1 MEASYQTAAL
11 TASGLSWAAVQQLSG
26 ISGGLETRRPK
37 IDLRSRAVDKPKQG
51 VEFHLSSGRLTGVRR
66 TLERRIGRWRALY
79 GPSRDVIFR
88 QEHPPGADGPV
99 GLHRHGRA
107 WDHEPALSS
116 GGLENERTTPVQPL
130 GEVN

>member
-51 VEFHLSSGRLTGVRR
+51 VEFSIFHRVGSRGCAGS
-66 TLERRIGRWRALY
+66 WSAAL
-79 GPSRDVIFR
+79 
-88 QEHPPGADGPV
+88 ADG
-99 GLHRHGRA
+99 GLSTA
-107 WDHEPALSS
+107 PA
-116 GGLENERTTPVQPL
+116 GM
-130 GEVN
+130 